1 MSARIKS
8 TILAVAVTGLFAA
21 QTTLASTPTDTTN
34 VSAQDTAAS
43 TQILEVVI
51 PSPETDTH
59 AMVLAGL
66 GLMGFVAR
74 RRKQVQELA

>member
-1 MSARIKS
+1 MNTWIKS

-21 QTTLASTPTDTTN
+21 QSALANPPTDTTD
-34 VSAQDTAAS
+34 VAAQNTAAS
-43 TQILEVVI
+43 TQKLAAVT
-51 PSPETDTH
+51 PSSEPDTYT
-59 AMVLAGL
+59 MMLAGL